1 MGEQSLS
8 KMNRIATFA
17 VCALAL
23 AALAT
28 AVEQIDVHQETK
40 VADSFAD
47 ATEFVQNWMAEGK
60 DETACEKVANTAIK
74 AIEDECKTLQVDI
87 DARAKDNTHCC
98 KSGLAAIDEAK
109 VDHEKS
115 IKIHTECN
123 EELQTVSHEKVDFG
137 KISYAQLDENQC
149 KATFFNS
156 PAFQAQHKKV
166 GDKKKHCTKLEG
178 ETAGLKKAIGDA
190 TNAACKERATCEK
203 TAEEARDKTFNDAHA
218 ACSSQQN
225 KDAFTRAHHMLCV
238 LKGTS
243 LQGCNVPTF
252 QGVKKTAMN
261 KNKCEVDLGGC
272 EHGIDHGKNTY
283 YLEGRCGGEGS
294 SNPKYSF
301 KIATAEG
308 DWGGRGEF
316 HKCEG
321 NGYTRL
327 CDYDSNGYKQD
338 GCIALQGCSTDH
350 WHNAGLPKQIWT
362 DWNQKSDQ
370 WKKNYFG
377 KTCAVRKDGGNGAAC
392 FYAHGQHGNWA
403 TSIGQKDLRV
413 VCAKKLYRL

>member
-1 MGEQSLS
+1 MGENRLT
-8 KMNRIATFA
+8 MNTRIATFVVA
-17 VCALAL
+17 ALAI

-28 AVEQIDVHQETK
+28 AVEQIDVHEEQRAT
-40 VADSFAD
+40 DSYAD

-74 AIEDECKTLQVDI
+74 AIEDECKTLQIDI
-87 DARAKDNTHCC
+87 DDRAKDNSHCC

-115 IKIHTECN
+115 VKTHSTCT

-178 ETAGLKKAIGDA
+178 ETEGLKKAIGDA
-190 TNAACKERATCEK
+190 TNAACKERVACEK
-203 TAEEARDKTFNDAHA
+203 TAEEARDKTFNDSHA

-261 KNKCEVDLGGC
+261 KNKCEVDVGDC
-272 EHGIDHGKNTY
+272 EHGKDFGTETY
-283 YLEGRCGGEGS
+283 YMEGRCGGENSG
-294 SNPKYSF
+294 NPKYSF
-301 KIATAEG
+301 RMVTDPGSWDGPSA
-308 DWGGRGEF
+308 F
-316 HKCEG
+316 NKCEG
-321 NGYTRL
+321 QGYVRL
-327 CDYDSNGYKQD
+327 CDYMGGHHQH
-338 GCIALQGCSTDH
+338 GCVMPQGCSGH
-350 WHNAGLPKQIWT
+350 WHNGDIPSSIWGN
-362 DWNQKSDQ
+362 DKSTL
-370 WKKNYFG
+370 WKKNYLG
-377 KTCAVRKDGGNGAAC
+377 KTCGVRSDGGNGAAC
-392 FYAHGQHGNWA
+392 FHAHGQSGSWSNHVDEQQN
-403 TSIGQKDLRV
+403 LRV
-413 VCAKKLYRL
+413 VCIKKM